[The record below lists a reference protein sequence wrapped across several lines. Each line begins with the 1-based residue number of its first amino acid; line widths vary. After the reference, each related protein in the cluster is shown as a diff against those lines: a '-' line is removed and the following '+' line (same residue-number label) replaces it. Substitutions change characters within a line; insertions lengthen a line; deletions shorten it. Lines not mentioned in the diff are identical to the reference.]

1 MSRIIRTSAGVKF
14 PSKEDI
20 FLDEQAKIAAS
31 KELSMLAREKR
42 NRQNLQRNAYVTQSR
57 RNFMA
62 LVVFL
67 S

>member
-1 MSRIIRTSAGVKF
+1 MSRIIRTSSGVKF

-31 KELSMLAREKR
+31 KKLSMLAREKKEQAELR
-42 NRQNLQRNAYVTQSR
+42 RNAYATQFR